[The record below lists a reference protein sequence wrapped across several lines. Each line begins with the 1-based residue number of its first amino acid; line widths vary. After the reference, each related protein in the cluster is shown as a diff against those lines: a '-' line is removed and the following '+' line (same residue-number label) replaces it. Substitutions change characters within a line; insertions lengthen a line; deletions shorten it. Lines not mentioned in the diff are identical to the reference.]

1 MVSYADF
8 ITLLFGFFVVM
19 YSISSVNEGKY
30 RVLSESLVHGFRG
43 VPKTIDPVQ
52 LGTVARSQDLFKLS
66 SARRGEESS
75 KTIKLPS
82 GPVSDQPLE
91 PIPLPEHLSV
101 TDQDKI
107 LGNSDRLDELFKKIN
122 NYGEDLVSQ
131 DLMQV
136 RRTENWIELELN
148 ESMLFSGA
156 SASMQQAAGPL
167 LEKIANMLNV
177 LPNTVHVEG
186 HADSRPIR
194 TSAFPSN
201 WELSAARAAS
211 VVNVFVQQGIEP
223 SRLAAV
229 GYGQFRPVAANDTED
244 GRRRNRR
251 VVIVVHS
258 TDRDARDVLGQDS
271 DRGPEQ

>member
-1 MVSYADF
+1 
-8 ITLLFGFFVVM
+8 
-19 YSISSVNEGKY
+19 
-30 RVLSESLVHGFRG
+30 
-43 VPKTIDPVQ
+43 
-52 LGTVARSQDLFKLS
+52 
-66 SARRGEESS
+66 
-75 KTIKLPS
+75 
-82 GPVSDQPLE
+82 
-91 PIPLPEHLSV
+91 
-101 TDQDKI
+101 
-107 LGNSDRLDELFKKIN
+107 
-122 NYGEDLVSQ
+122 
-131 DLMQV
+131 MQV

-156 SASMQQAAGPL
+156 SASMQQAAGPIL
-167 LEKIANMLNV
+167 AKIANMLNV

-258 TDRDARDVLGQDS
+258 TARDARDVLGQDS
-271 DRGPEQ
+271 DEGPEQ